1 MIASDKF
8 PFRTLDGTL
17 FIGRKEIVFVR
28 ANGNYSHVTLT
39 TGDEI
44 ILERIGV
51 IETRLGEKHFIRA
64 GRNLLLNRQMIYK
77 VDVKHKSCILRTTD
91 GQEYSVDLSAGG
103 LESVEK
109 FTKQK

>member
-1 MIASDKF
+1 
-8 PFRTLDGTL
+8 
-17 FIGRKEIVFVR
+17 
-28 ANGNYSHVTLT
+28 
-39 TGDEI
+39 
-44 ILERIGV
+44 
-51 IETRLGEKHFIRA
+51 
-64 GRNLLLNRQMIYK
+64 MIYK